1 MDTSIKILGTE
12 KNINTFSRD
21 QIISFRKK
29 HYNKQNALFVVAGDM
44 KHKKKITKLIDSFK
58 LPNGDKSQ
66 FSPFKL
72 QNKMQFSAHTKEVGN
87 TTLQICF
94 QASDYDSREAV
105 AEELALSL
113 LGHGESSYLG
123 RKLVY
128 ETSVANSVHSSPLY
142 MPKMVF
148 IF

>member
-1 MDTSIKILGTE
+1 MVQKSSFHHLSY
-12 KNINTFSRD
+12 KN
-21 QIISFRKK
+21 KK
-29 HYNKQNALFVVAGDM
+29 
-44 KHKKKITKLIDSFK
+44 
-58 LPNGDKSQ
+58 Q
-66 FSPFKL
+66 FSGHL
-72 QNKMQFSAHTKEVGN
+72 KEVGN

-128 ETSVANSVHSSPLY
+128 ETNVANSVHSSPLY
-142 MPKMVF
+142 MAKMEF